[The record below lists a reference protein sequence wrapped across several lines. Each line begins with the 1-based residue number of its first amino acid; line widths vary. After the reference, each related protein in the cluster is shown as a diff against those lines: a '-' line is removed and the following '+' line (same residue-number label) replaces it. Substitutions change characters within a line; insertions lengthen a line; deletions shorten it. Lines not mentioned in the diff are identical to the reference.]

1 MGLLDSPLGERLLA
15 SLDSG
20 KPEDLSAA
28 VGDVR
33 AKVWAGSVTPAD
45 AGEVMALLEERR
57 EFQHVIDVGEA
68 ASRSAP
74 LAPVP
79 AAATARR

>member
-1 MGLLDSPLGERLLA
+1 MQEAIRQGWACEGMWLLDTALGQRLLA

-20 KPEDLSAA
+20 KPEDISVA

-45 AGEVMALLEERR
+45 AGEVMAVLEERR
-57 EFQHVIDVGEA
+57 EFQDVID
-68 ASRSAP
+68 
-74 LAPVP
+74 
-79 AAATARR
+79 RR